1 MFDNLLNHLHFDP
14 NRYRAAYAILPG
26 DPARTEA
33 IADCFGAHTCIA
45 TNREYTTRL
54 AQCKGE
60 NVFICS
66 TGIGGPSAAIA
77 VEELYMA
84 GVRTFIRTGTCGAMQ
99 LEIRGGDLIVAA
111 SAVRQEGTSLHYAPI
126 EFPATADFQVT
137 AALKSAAEQLGR
149 RVHVGVVQSKDSFYG
164 QIEPARMP
172 VAPQLEEKWS
182 AWKRLGVLA
191 SEMEC
196 AAIFT
201 VCASL
206 GASAGCVLHVIHN
219 QERKAAGLD
228 NPINE
233 DTTAA
238 VQAAANAVA
247 LLIEQGR

>member
-14 NRYRAAYAILPG
+14 TEYQAKYAILPG
-26 DPARTEA
+26 DPGRTES
-33 IADCFGAHTCIA
+33 IANCFGEHQLIA
-45 TNREYTTRL
+45 SNREYTTRL
-54 AQCKGE
+54 ARCKGE

-99 LEIRGGDLIVAA
+99 LGIRGGDLVVASA
-111 SAVRQEGTSLHYAPI
+111 AVRQEGTSLHYAPA
-126 EFPATADFQVT
+126 EFPATADFEVT
-137 AALKSAAEQLGR
+137 AALKTAALELGR
-149 RVHVGVVQSKDSFYG
+149 AVHVGVVQSKDSFYG
-164 QIEPARMP
+164 QIDPARMP
-172 VAPQLEEKWS
+172 IAPELAYKWE
-182 AWKRLGVLA
+182 AWKKLGVLA

-196 AAIFT
+196 AAIYT

-228 NPINE
+228 NPVDE
-233 DTTAA
+233 DTSAA
-238 VQAAANAVA
+238 VKAAARAVEI
-247 LLIEQGR
+247 LIEQGK